1 MSLTTA
7 LSTAQSIFNNTGTQ
21 TGVTS
26 TNIANAQNA
35 NYVRRSTALV
45 TAGNGALVAST
56 DRAQNPALFRQT
68 INSTSLASGQST
80 LLAGLETIRSLLGG
94 NESETSPS
102 TYLSN
107 LLDDLNAYAATPSQM
122 TLASTV
128 VTSAKDLANSLNHTS
143 NEVQASRTR
152 ADAEIKS
159 QVDELNGLLAQ
170 FEEANNRVVR
180 ADISGTPDSDALD
193 TRDTLTKQISEI
205 IGISTTTRAN
215 NDMALYTSDGTT
227 LFETVPR
234 TVSFTQTV
242 TYTAAVTGNSVFVV
256 GVPLRTGDGA
266 DTDARGSL
274 QALLQIRDDIAPK
287 FQSQLDE
294 IARGLIVTFAETG
307 ADGTM
312 PPLAGLFTNGVD
324 DTVPTGATIVTG
336 LASSIS
342 VNAAAIADPT
352 LVRDGG
358 MNGTPYLVNSDGDSG
373 FSTLLDSLAQ
383 GIQTTRDFDAASG
396 INGSLSV
403 LTYASNSAGWLEA
416 IRSTATTADETKT
429 AMSSRAVEAY
439 SSETGVSLDE
449 ELSLLLDIEQ
459 SYKAATK
466 LVSTI
471 DEMMEALLAAAG

>member
-26 TNIANAQNA
+26 TNMANAQNA

-56 DRAQNPALFRQT
+56 DRAQNTSLFRQT
-68 INSTSLASGQST
+68 ITSTSLASGQST
-80 LLAGLETIRSLLGG
+80 LLASLEDMRSLLGG
-94 NESETSPS
+94 NDYESSPS
-102 TYLSN
+102 AYLSG
-107 LLDDLNAYAATPSQM
+107 LLDDLNAYATTPSEM

-128 VTSAKDLANSLNHTS
+128 VASAKDLSTSLNDTS
-143 NEVQASRTR
+143 KEVQATRAR
-152 ADAEIKS
+152 ADAEIKA
-159 QVDELNGLLAQ
+159 QVEKLNTLLSQ

-180 ADISGTPDSDALD
+180 AHIGGTPDSDALD
-193 TRDTLTKQISEI
+193 TRDTLIKQISEI
-205 IGISTTTRAN
+205 IGISTTTRT
-215 NDMALYTSDGTT
+215 NDDVALYTSDGTT
-227 LFETVPR
+227 LFETIAR
-234 TVSFTQTV
+234 QVSFAPTV
-242 TYTAAVTGNSVFVV
+242 TYNATVTGNAVFVD
-256 GVPLRTGDGA
+256 GVALRSGNGA

-274 QALLQIRDDIAPK
+274 QALVQIRDDIAPA

-307 ADGTM
+307 PGGSM
-312 PPLAGLFTNGVD
+312 PPLAGLFTNGFND
-324 DTVPTGATIVTG
+324 SVPTGATIVTG
-336 LASSIS
+336 LAGSLSI
-342 VNAAAIADPT
+342 NAAAIANPA

-358 MNGTPYLVNSDGDSG
+358 MNGPAYVVNSDNNSG
-373 FSTLLDSLAQ
+373 FSELLDSLAQ
-383 GIQTTRDFDAASG
+383 GIQATRDFDAASG

-416 IRSTATTADETKT
+416 IRSTATSAEETKT
-429 AMSSRAVEAY
+429 AMSSRALEAY

-466 LVSTI
+466 LVATI